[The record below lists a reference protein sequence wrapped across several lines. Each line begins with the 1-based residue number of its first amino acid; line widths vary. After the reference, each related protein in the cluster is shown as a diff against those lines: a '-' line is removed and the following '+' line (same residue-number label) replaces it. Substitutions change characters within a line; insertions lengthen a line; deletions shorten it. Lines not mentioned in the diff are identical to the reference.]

1 MAKKEERFEV
11 TFRDGSQLKDEGV
24 RQILVD
30 KETGVN
36 YLCWKSGYGAA
47 ITPLL
52 DSEGKVIV
60 DFMMAVIMFLFGM
73 WFYKSE
79 GKATKF
85 LSGYNMKSADE
96 RKKYDENAMCK
107 AYGKRMMFMSVPFI
121 IGIIIDIQ
129 YLGIGCLIAW
139 GIWFIMFVLLL
150 IDRHKRER

>member
-52 DSEGKVIV
+52 DSEEVSDCRQSPGICR
-60 DFMMAVIMFLFGM
+60 DFYYEHCF
-73 WFYKSE
+73 S
-79 GKATKF
+79 
-85 LSGYNMKSADE
+85 
-96 RKKYDENAMCK
+96 
-107 AYGKRMMFMSVPFI
+107 
-121 IGIIIDIQ
+121 GIIE
-129 YLGIGCLIAW
+129 LS
-139 GIWFIMFVLLL
+139 
-150 IDRHKRER
+150 ERRCFL

>member
-11 TFRDGSQLKDEGV
+11 TFRDGSWLKWLKDEGI

-60 DFMMAVIMFLFGM
+60 
-73 WFYKSE
+73 
-79 GKATKF
+79 TK
-85 LSGYNMKSADE
+85 
-96 RKKYDENAMCK
+96 
-107 AYGKRMMFMSVPFI
+107 
-121 IGIIIDIQ
+121 
-129 YLGIGCLIAW
+129 
-139 GIWFIMFVLLL
+139 
-150 IDRHKRER
+150 

>member
-60 DFMMAVIMFLFGM
+60 TKEKSYLFICKVIVHNVC
-73 WFYKSE
+73 Y
-79 GKATKF
+79 
-85 LSGYNMKSADE
+85 
-96 RKKYDENAMCK
+96 
-107 AYGKRMMFMSVPFI
+107 
-121 IGIIIDIQ
+121 
-129 YLGIGCLIAW
+129 
-139 GIWFIMFVLLL
+139 VL
-150 IDRHKRER
+150 